1 MSIAGVMIRRERLA
15 RGWSQEGLCR
25 GICGASYLSKIE
37 QDKAEASE
45 EILALLLARLGL
57 SWTQDPDGALREQTE
72 ACMEALLACDKRAF
86 AERFERLR
94 GQEAHLLCSPCAA
107 DYLLLRAFAGGAD
120 GETHPLDAEFVSLL
134 DQRQMALQRALEG
147 RYEEAVLLYPAPAL
161 RLWQG
166 TRFYRSGSYAAAI
179 EVLQAACDA
188 AAGEG
193 LVYVMLNSRLY
204 LGNCY
209 SDLGDFE
216 RMQRH
221 YTVALRL
228 AAALGD
234 DDAQATVYYNTA
246 ATQIERGSFA
256 DAYAYLSTLKEPN
269 AITLHKL
276 AVCCEALGKREE
288 AYAAL
293 DRADALLSGKADS
306 VPERQMLALVRC
318 RLEQP
323 DYLHDEH
330 YGALLMDCFARLRS
344 ERGAGYARFHLP
356 WMLAWYKANRQYRQA
371 CLLLENF
378 PEIEQK

>member
-1 MSIAGVMIRRERLA
+1 MSAAGVLIRRERLA

-37 QDKAEASE
+37 QGKAEASE

-57 SWTQDPDGALREQTE
+57 SWTQDPDGALRAQTE
-72 ACMEALLACDKRAF
+72 ACMEALLACDERMF
-86 AERFERLR
+86 AERFGRLR
-94 GQEAHLLCSPCAA
+94 GQETHLLCSPCAA

-166 TRFYRSGSYAAAI
+166 ARFYRSGSYAAAI

-193 LVYVMLNSRLY
+193 LAYVMLNGRLY

-209 SDLGDFE
+209 SDLGDFD

-234 DDAQATVYYNTA
+234 SDAQATVHYNTA
-246 ATQIERGSFA
+246 ATQIECGNFA
-256 DAYAYLSTLKEPN
+256 DAYAYLSALKEPN
-269 AITLHKL
+269 AIALHKL

-318 RLEQP
+318 RLEHP

-330 YGALLMDCFARLRS
+330 YGALLTDCFARLRS

-371 CLLLENF
+371 CLLLEKF
-378 PEIEQK
+378 PEKEQ